1 MFEVSEI
8 IYSILNGN
16 TALMAIATKISPLIA
31 DQKTVL
37 PFVNYAI
44 AEEGSYSKE
53 NKYPYQITISCFANT
68 YNQSLQLTDAV
79 KAAFGASAYG
89 FKYEGSN
96 PNYSDEG
103 VIYTT
108 SNYQFKN

>member
-8 IYSILNGN
+8 IYSILTGN
-16 TALMAIATKISPLIA
+16 TALMALVTKVSPLVA
-31 DQKTVL
+31 SQSTVM

-44 AEEGSYSKE
+44 SEDASYSKE
-53 NKYPYQITISCFANT
+53 NKYPYQITIGCYAET
-68 YNQSLQLTDAV
+68 YNQSLQVAEAV
-79 KAAFGASAYG
+79 KTAFKETAYR

-96 PNYSDEG
+96 PNYNEEG
-103 VIYTT
+103 IIYTT